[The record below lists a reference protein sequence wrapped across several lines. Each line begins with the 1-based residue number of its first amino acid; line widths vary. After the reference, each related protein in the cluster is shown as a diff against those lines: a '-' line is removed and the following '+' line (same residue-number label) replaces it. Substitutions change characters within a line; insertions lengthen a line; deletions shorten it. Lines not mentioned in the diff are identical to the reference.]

1 VDQTFF
7 NLKYIIHNF
16 DRLKAESAA
25 RLYEETRDLEVLKI
39 YWLANKRKDVQ
50 NPAVMPEMPEVE
62 VVRRQ
67 LEAHILNREIESV
80 ELLHPKITRKNPEFK
95 EALVGDQFKAVSRIG
110 KLLTFEFKD
119 YHGFMLAH
127 LKMTGQFIFVDENQK
142 FGGGHSLTESDFE
155 LPHKHTRVIFHFK
168 DGSNLYFND
177 MRLFGYLQ
185 LVAPDEK
192 ESIWN
197 GYGIEP
203 GRPNYTWEN
212 FEPLFNKRKTTLKAL
227 LLNQKVISGLG
238 NIYVDEACFRS
249 GVLPFREVP
258 TLTQL
263 EKKELFKHGS
273 EVMMESIKRGGTT
286 FYSFL
291 TADGKKGNFSD
302 ELEVFDRAGQPCYK
316 CGNIIS
322 KIKHAGRGTHFCSTC
337 QK

>member
-1 VDQTFF
+1 
-7 NLKYIIHNF
+7 
-16 DRLKAESAA
+16 
-25 RLYEETRDLEVLKI
+25 
-39 YWLANKRKDVQ
+39 
-50 NPAVMPEMPEVE
+50 MPEMPEVE

-67 LEAHILNREIESV
+67 LEAHILFKAIESV
-80 ELLHPKITRKNPEFK
+80 ELLHPKITRKNPEFADFMK
-95 EALVGDQFKAVSRIG
+95 GKYFTKIERIG
-110 KLLTFEFKD
+110 KLLTFSVSTPPTLTTN
-119 YHGFMLAH
+119 YQPPTIYMLGH
-127 LKMTGQFIFVDENQK
+127 LKMTGQFVYADDKGHI
-142 FGGGHSLTESDFE
+142 GGGHTLTETDFK

-168 DGSNLYFND
+168 DGSTLYFND

-185 LVAPDEK
+185 LVAPEEK

-197 GYGIEP
+197 SYGIEP
-203 GRPNYTWEN
+203 GTPNYTWEN
-212 FEPLFNKRKTTLKAL
+212 FEKIFERRKTTLKAL

-249 GVLPFREVP
+249 GVLPFRDAP
-258 TLTQL
+258 TLTKP
-263 EKKELFKHGS
+263 EKKELFQHCS
-273 EVMMESIKRGGTT
+273 EVMMQSIERGGTT

-322 KIKHAGRGTHFCSTC
+322 KIQHAGRGTHFCSTC